1 MSEAP
6 RKSNYKPRGEVI
18 SNEGKLLTEAGTS
31 PHMERQATKGK
42 LHKRKKRKTTE
53 KENKKT
59 SKQRTKPQRKSPEKS
74 NAHSNRKRKKAKR
87 YLCGKSIM
95 RAARG

>member
-31 PHMERQATKGK
+31 PHMERQATQGK
-42 LHKRKKRKTTE
+42 LHKSKKKNTEKKTKTQTADKTT
-53 KENKKT
+53 KKKT
-59 SKQRTKPQRKSPEKS
+59 RGKQR
-74 NAHSNRKRKKAKR
+74 
-87 YLCGKSIM
+87 IF
-95 RAARG
+95 

>member
-18 SNEGKLLTEAGTS
+18 SNEGKLLTEAGAS
-31 PHMERQATKGK
+31 PHMERQATQGK
-42 LHKRKKRKTTE
+42 LHKSKKKKTRKKKT
-53 KENKKT
+53 KNAN
-59 SKQRTKPQRKSPEKS
+59 KQRTKPQRKRPEES
-74 NAHSNRKRKKAKR
+74 NAYSKRKRKKAKR
-87 YLCGKSIM
+87 YLCGKSIR

>member
-31 PHMERQATKGK
+31 PHMERQATQGK
-42 LHKRKKRKTTE
+42 LHKSKK
-53 KENKKT
+53 KKH
-59 SKQRTKPQRKSPEKS
+59 KQRTKPQRKSPEESSAYSK
-74 NAHSNRKRKKAKR
+74 RKRKKAKR

>member
-31 PHMERQATKGK
+31 PHMERQATQGK
-42 LHKRKKRKTTE
+42 LHKSKK
-53 KENKKT
+53 KK
-59 SKQRTKPQRKSPEKS
+59 SEALSMWEIHHAS
-74 NAHSNRKRKKAKR
+74 
-87 YLCGKSIM
+87 G
-95 RAARG
+95 

>member
-31 PHMERQATKGK
+31 PHMERQATQGK
-42 LHKRKKRKTTE
+42 LHKSKKK
-53 KENKKT
+53 KHGKKKT
-59 SKQRTKPQRKSPEKS
+59 KNTNKQRTKPQRKRPEESSAYSK
-74 NAHSNRKRKKAKR
+74 RKRKKSEA
-87 YLCGKSIM
+87 LSMWEIHQASG
-95 RAARG
+95 

>member
-31 PHMERQATKGK
+31 PHMERQATQGK
-42 LHKRKKRKTTE
+42 LHKSKKRKNT
-53 KENKKT
+53 N
-59 SKQRTKPQRKSPEKS
+59 KQRTKPQRKRPEESSAYSK
-74 NAHSNRKRKKAKR
+74 RKRKKAKR

>member
-31 PHMERQATKGK
+31 PHMERQATQGK
-42 LHKRKKRKTTE
+42 LHKSKK
-53 KENKKT
+53 KKH
-59 SKQRTKPQRKSPEKS
+59 KQRTKPQRKSPEESSANSK
-74 NAHSNRKRKKAKR
+74 RKRKKAKR

>member
-31 PHMERQATKGK
+31 PHMERQATQGK
-42 LHKRKKRKTTE
+42 LHKSKKKKHGKRKQKTQTADKTT
-53 KENKKT
+53 KKKPRG
-59 SKQRTKPQRKSPEKS
+59 KQRIFYEKKKKSEALS
-74 NAHSNRKRKKAKR
+74 MWEIHHAS
-87 YLCGKSIM
+87 G
-95 RAARG
+95 

>member
-31 PHMERQATKGK
+31 PHMERQATQGK
-42 LHKRKKRKTTE
+42 LHKSKNKKNTE
-53 KENKKT
+53 KENKKH
-59 SKQRTKPQRKSPEKS
+59 KQRTKPQRKSPEESSAYSK
-74 NAHSNRKRKKAKR
+74 RKRKKAKR

>member
-31 PHMERQATKGK
+31 PHMERQATQGK
-42 LHKRKKRKTTE
+42 LHKSKKKKQRKKKT
-53 KENKKT
+53 KNN
-59 SKQRTKPQRKSPEKS
+59 KQRTKPQRKSTEESSAYSK
-74 NAHSNRKRKKAKR
+74 RKRKKAKR
-87 YLCGKSIM
+87 YLCGKSIR